1 MDVGPKA
8 GREGGEVVFAG
19 TPQEMLSRGNSLTA
33 RYLRG
38 EMQIEVPDG
47 RRAWTRSLRLTGAVQ
62 NNLKNVTVDIPL
74 GVMTV
79 VTGVSGSGKTSL
91 IRQCLYPALQRA
103 LGTYQGGAALKYKSL
118 EGDIKQIDSVEIVD
132 QNPIGKSSRSNPV
145 TYIKAFDDIRDLF
158 AAQPLAKKRLYAPGY
173 FSFNTEGGRCE
184 ACQGEGTIRVEMQFM
199 ADLHLTC
206 EHCHGKRFKEE
217 VLEVKYLDKSIADV
231 LEMTVDEAL
240 EFFPENAP
248 EAAVK
253 RLRAKLQVLQ
263 DVGLGY
269 LHLGQSSN
277 TLSGG
282 EAQRVKLA
290 YFLCRGGAD
299 EKGHVFFIFDEPTT
313 GLHFHDIAKLKASF
327 DALIARGHTVLVI
340 EHHLDVIKSA
350 DWIIEM
356 GPEGGDAGGKLLY
369 AGTPEGLLK
378 VKDSYTAKYL
388 RPKLEG
394 EPTLVA
400 GKPKTAERKPKTA
413 TSGKPKAVKKSTSKK

>member
-1 MDVGPKA
+1 M
-8 GREGGEVVFAG
+8 
-19 TPQEMLSRGNSLTA
+19 
-33 RYLRG
+33 
-38 EMQIEVPDG
+38 
-47 RRAWTRSLRLTGAVQ
+47 
-62 NNLKNVTVDIPL
+62 
-74 GVMTV
+74 
-79 VTGVSGSGKTSL
+79 
-91 IRQCLYPALQRA
+91 
-103 LGTYQGGAALKYKSL
+103 
-118 EGDIKQIDSVEIVD
+118 
-132 QNPIGKSSRSNPV
+132 
-145 TYIKAFDDIRDLF
+145 
-158 AAQPLAKKRLYAPGY
+158 
-173 FSFNTEGGRCE
+173 
-184 ACQGEGTIRVEMQFM
+184 
-199 ADLHLTC
+199 
-206 EHCHGKRFKEE
+206 
-217 VLEVKYLDKSIADV
+217 
-231 LEMTVDEAL
+231 
-240 EFFPENAP
+240 
-248 EAAVK
+248 
-253 RLRAKLQVLQ
+253 RAKLQVLQ

-394 EPTLVA
+394 EPALAVA
-400 GKPKTAERKPKTA
+400 GKAKVAERKPKA
-413 TSGKPKAVKKSTSKK
+413 STSGKPKAVKKSTSKK

>member
-1 MDVGPKA
+1 
-8 GREGGEVVFAG
+8 
-19 TPQEMLSRGNSLTA
+19 
-33 RYLRG
+33 
-38 EMQIEVPDG
+38 
-47 RRAWTRSLRLTGAVQ
+47 
-62 NNLKNVTVDIPL
+62 
-74 GVMTV
+74 V

-269 LHLGQSSN
+269 LHLGQSSSS
-277 TLSGG
+277 LSGG

-290 YFLCRGGAD
+290 YFLCRGNAE
-299 EKGHVFFIFDEPTT
+299 EKGHTLFIFDEPTT
-313 GLHFHDIAKLKASF
+313 GLHFHDIRKLQIAF

-340 EHHLDVIKSA
+340 EHQLDVVKLA
-350 DWIIEM
+350 DWVIDV
-356 GPEGGDAGGKLLY
+356 GPEGGAAGGNIVFE
-369 AGTPEGLLK
+369 GVPEELVK
-378 VKDSYTAKYL
+378 VKESHTGRFLKEKLALPSAGLPKGKTSAK
-388 RPKLEG
+388 
-394 EPTLVA
+394 A
-400 GKPKTAERKPKTA
+400 
-413 TSGKPKAVKKSTSKK
+413 KAKKKQ